1 MDENDILGMLGIIA
15 AAACLILFILAGS
28 MDSARTMGDVLILS
42 TFAGVLS
49 MIFFAMCDW
58 NKEKPR
64 ICEKGHKM
72 PKRISDVRY
81 RAEGDSPD
89 RVEVEFTDG
98 SRCWYQR

>member
-1 MDENDILGMLGIIA
+1 MDKKDILGKLGKIA
-15 AAACLILFILAGS
+15 AAAWLILFILAFS
-28 MDSARTMGDVLILS
+28 MDRSSRMGDMLILS
-42 TFAGVLS
+42 AFAGVLP

-98 SRCWYQR
+98 SRCWYKR